1 MCYDTSVWRC
11 VLKRQREF
19 ISFIQSSQVI
29 LIIQISNSNN
39 QTGSISQSNHN
50 VELESTRTTVIP
62 ETFVIP
68 LDGRNMMK
76 INLKKKSFWSW
87 AWKPPPNTIKR
98 KPFTFH
104 STSLKNF
111 DAVRKLK
118 EFNFGTT
125 SISKD

>member
-76 INLKKKSFWSW
+76 INLKKKSF
-87 AWKPPPNTIKR
+87 
-98 KPFTFH
+98 
-104 STSLKNF
+104 
-111 DAVRKLK
+111 
-118 EFNFGTT
+118 
-125 SISKD
+125 

>member
-1 MCYDTSVWRC
+1 MLRYEC
-11 VLKRQREF
+11 VAVCLKKAEKHF
-19 ISFIQSSQVI
+19 SSIQSPQVV

-76 INLKKKSFWSW
+76 K
-87 AWKPPPNTIKR
+87 
-98 KPFTFH
+98 
-104 STSLKNF
+104 
-111 DAVRKLK
+111 
-118 EFNFGTT
+118 
-125 SISKD
+125 